1 MKPFVTLY
9 CFLLGKVEECLL
21 ALAYFAQDTRDPP
34 RPTWDDD
41 KAAAASAVVVIQ
53 VENLRMTLVAKPVTL
68 KMTKKTKHLAD
79 LVMEDEN
86 NNQVNN
92 QGISEE
98 GDQIT
103 LYVRAGC
110 DNRKYGACPFCQ
122 RIFMFLMLKSEQG
135 GKRQIPDPRQSNYP
149 FYCAIWWQQG
159 FSFLMLS

>member
-1 MKPFVTLY
+1 
-9 CFLLGKVEECLL
+9 
-21 ALAYFAQDTRDPP
+21 
-34 RPTWDDD
+34 
-41 KAAAASAVVVIQ
+41 
-53 VENLRMTLVAKPVTL
+53 
-68 KMTKKTKHLAD
+68 
-79 LVMEDEN
+79 MEDEN

-135 GKRQIPDPRQSNYP
+135 GKRQIPDSRQSNYP
-149 FYCAIWWQQG
+149 LLLCDMVAARF
-159 FSFLMLS
+159 FLPHAHELHDNQMNLDKLKALTSVMIITLNLLSEKFKLPRGV

>member
-1 MKPFVTLY
+1 MPTSAAASA
-9 CFLLGKVEECLL
+9 LLCWHTRRTQGIP
-21 ALAYFAQDTRDPP
+21 YPAQA
-34 RPTWDDD
+34 WDDD
-41 KAAAASAVVVIQ
+41 KAAVVIQ

-86 NNQVNN
+86 NNEVNN
-92 QGISEE
+92 GIDSDGMTEDC
-98 GDQIT
+98 DQIT

-135 GKRQIPDPRQSNYP
+135 GKRHLPDARQCNYP
-149 FYCAIWWQQG
+149 FYGGKLCDIAR
-159 FSFLMLS
+159 FFLPYVNFMIIR

>member
-1 MKPFVTLY
+1 M
-9 CFLLGKVEECLL
+9 G
-21 ALAYFAQDTRDPP
+21 
-34 RPTWDDD
+34 
-41 KAAAASAVVVIQ
+41 
-53 VENLRMTLVAKPVTL
+53 VTL

-135 GKRQIPDPRQSNYP
+135 VDIKFQVATVPTTRVLPTSQSP
-149 FYCAIWWQQG
+149 WFAK
-159 FSFLMLS
+159 FAF

>member
-1 MKPFVTLY
+1 
-9 CFLLGKVEECLL
+9 
-21 ALAYFAQDTRDPP
+21 
-34 RPTWDDD
+34 
-41 KAAAASAVVVIQ
+41 
-53 VENLRMTLVAKPVTL
+53 
-68 KMTKKTKHLAD
+68 MTKKTKHLAD

-159 FSFLMLS
+159 FSFLMLMNFMIIR

>member
-1 MKPFVTLY
+1 MPTSA
-9 CFLLGKVEECLL
+9 

-86 NNQVNN
+86 NNEVNN
-92 QGISEE
+92 GIDSDGMTEDC
-98 GDQIT
+98 DQIT

-135 GKRQIPDPRQSNYP
+135 GKRHLPDARQCNYP
-149 FYCAIWWQQG
+149 FYGGKLCDIAR
-159 FSFLMLS
+159 FFLPYVNFMIIR